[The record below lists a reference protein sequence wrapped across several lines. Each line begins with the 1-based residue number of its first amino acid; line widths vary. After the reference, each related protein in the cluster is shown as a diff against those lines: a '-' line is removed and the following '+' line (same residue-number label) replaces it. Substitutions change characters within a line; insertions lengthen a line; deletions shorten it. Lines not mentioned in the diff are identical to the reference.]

1 MNGAKITGVVLLVLG
16 TLSLVYGGFSYTKSA
31 SEVDLGPVS
40 FEVQERER
48 VDLPIWLGV
57 GLLVIGGGLLL
68 GVGRKTLVLRVL
80 SGRRAV

>member
-1 MNGAKITGVVLLVLG
+1 MNGTKIAGIALLVLG
-16 TLSLVYGGFSYTKSA
+16 TLSLAYGGFSYTKSE

-57 GLLVIGGGLLL
+57 GFIVIGGGLL
-68 GVGRKTLVLRVL
+68 VGAGKK
-80 SGRRAV
+80 A